1 MRNLR
6 PIDINSYPP
15 SDIFD
20 NIGQNMKDGHVH
32 HNRSNYNTHRD
43 AVIQRYGEYTALCS
57 PCRLEHLSAPL
68 SFTVEERDTFKS
80 MYDNNA
86 AIRASIWQ
94 NLERVN
100 GNAKIVCPLC
110 GAALADE
117 LDHYVPRESY
127 PEYSI
132 HIQNLIPL
140 CHDCNHKKG
149 VKWLDGA
156 NQRRLFF
163 NAYFDQLSMQR
174 LFHVN
179 VSIRNDFPY
188 VNVDLVSNS
197 EITSLEMWREAST
210 CYELDLPMRYSENAN
225 YKIRTETS
233 KIFTDYQCL
242 RYYFGS
248 VQDFWDTKRNIY
260 LNYIQNYVNYFMDDI
275 ATYCA
280 IASNEYSTWIMSKL
294 RLF

>member
-6 PIDINSYPP
+6 PIDINRYHP

-20 NIGQNMKDGHVH
+20 NIGQNMRNGQVH
-32 HNRSNYNTHRD
+32 HNRSNYNTHRN
-43 AVIQRYGEYTALCS
+43 AVIQRYNEYTGLCS
-57 PCRLEHLSAPL
+57 PCSLELLSAPL
-68 SFTVEERDTFKS
+68 SFTAEERDTFKS

-86 AIRASIWQ
+86 EIRASIWQ
-94 NLERVN
+94 KLERVN

-132 HIQNLIPL
+132 HLQNLIPL

-149 VKWLDGA
+149 VKWLDGS
-156 NQRRLFF
+156 NRQRLII
-163 NAYFDQLSMQR
+163 NAYFDRLSMQC

-179 VSIRNDFPY
+179 VNIMNDFPH
-188 VNVDLVSNS
+188 VNVTLVSDS
-197 EITSLEMWREAST
+197 EITSIEMWREVST
-210 CYELDLPMRYSENAN
+210 CYELELPMRYSESAN
-225 YKIRTETS
+225 CKIRTETV
-233 KIFTDYQCL
+233 KIFTDYQFL
-242 RYYFGS
+242 RNHFGS
-248 VQDFWDTKRNIY
+248 VQDFWNMKRNIY
-260 LNYIQNYVNYFMDDI
+260 QNYIQNYVNYFMDDI

-280 IASNEYSTWIMSKL
+280 ITSNEYSTWILSKL
-294 RLF
+294 H